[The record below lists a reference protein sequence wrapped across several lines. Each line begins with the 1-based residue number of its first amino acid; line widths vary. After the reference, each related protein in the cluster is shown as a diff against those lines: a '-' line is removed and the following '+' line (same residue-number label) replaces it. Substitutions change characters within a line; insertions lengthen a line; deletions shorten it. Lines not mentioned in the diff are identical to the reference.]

1 MSPSCSYDD
10 DTAEAATANLD
21 NSGRETSL
29 LISASLVPAIILAR
43 GGGKHEEQHGQHDEA
58 REHVEEDDEEVAEG
72 GLRLRW
78 PHEAVS
84 ACHAH
89 SVANSATTETNTTS
103 HRQRKHKL
111 WSTAMRTCFSSSR
124 RRFARAALSSLALA

>member
-21 NSGRETSL
+21 NSGRETSS

-58 REHVEEDDEEVAEG
+58 REHVEEDDAEG
-72 GLRLRW
+72 ACAAGHTKR
-78 PHEAVS
+78 
-84 ACHAH
+84 CHAR
-89 SVANSATTETNTTS
+89 SVANSATSET
-103 HRQRKHKL
+103 R
-111 WSTAMRTCFSSSR
+111 AMQGHAVYDRGVCLVEKVQFSMIVRT
-124 RRFARAALSSLALA
+124 